1 MLVGLAETQ
10 FSIFSN
16 RYCHQLEHRSS
27 ARLEKLDFLWIHHY
41 LQCLEGQDPSGI
53 GRGARAEAQALIV
66 NRRQSGR
73 GEIPPRPFPSPSFAL
88 FVVQQHNRLSRQPG
102 PLE

>member
-1 MLVGLAETQ
+1 M
-10 FSIFSN
+10 
-16 RYCHQLEHRSS
+16 S

-53 GRGARAEAQALIV
+53 GRGARAEAQALVV

-73 GEIPPRPFPSPSFAL
+73 GEIPPRPFPFPSFVL
-88 FVVQQHNRLSRQPG
+88 LVVQQRNRLSQQPG